1 MLFNC
6 QEPSVPSTALKVS
19 VTTPNNIFN
28 NLVLITAN
36 EEKKQNKKNLTH
48 TQRNQ
53 LFTKLILTFFTLYE
67 HMRNTIHFTNMFRA
81 VFTDRDD
88 IKY

>member
-19 VTTPNNIFN
+19 VTTSNNIFN

-48 TQRNQ
+48 TQ
-53 LFTKLILTFFTLYE
+53 KL
-67 HMRNTIHFTNMFRA
+67 A
-81 VFTDRDD
+81 V
-88 IKY
+88 Y

>member
-19 VTTPNNIFN
+19 VTTSNNIFN

-48 TQRNQ
+48 RHRNQ

>member
-19 VTTPNNIFN
+19 VTTSNNIFN

-36 EEKKQNKKNLTH
+36 EEKKQNK
-48 TQRNQ
+48 RNQ
-53 LFTKLILTFFTLYE
+53 LFTNLILTFFTLYE